1 MSVLVIVK
9 ETWLDMIVQVSAYTS
24 TLLVHFYT
32 PTPQSDRKCTCD
44 CKGNMARSLPTLP
57 RTRIPTQMMDNLD
70 KVCLCP
76 ILSEIVRTAC
86 DILSQNPLFKV

>member
-24 TLLVHFYT
+24 TLLHHIVT
-32 PTPQSDRKCTCD
+32 EKCTCD
-44 CKGNMARSLPTLP
+44 CKGHMARSLPTLP
-57 RTRIPTQMMDNLD
+57 RTRIPAQMKGIAFTRVLWFMDNLD

-76 ILSEIVRTAC
+76 ILC
-86 DILSQNPLFKV
+86 GKSQGSM